1 MEIAKLVLEYIKV
14 LVWPTFIIIGVLL
27 FRSQLSAILWRLRKA
42 DLPMG
47 VSLDFQQEIREA
59 KNLSQQVA
67 QQVEPPN
74 LPEEKKQRPSIP
86 MTEANARMIALGL
99 QPSPSGLDMTYYRN
113 LAAQDPN
120 IALAGLRIELD
131 VLAKNLARGFKIEIN
146 ARDNGTRLLQKLRD
160 LGAITMEQFQLAQRV
175 LRLCNAAIHG
185 QTVSHEQA
193 DDVIDIANVLRDQYL
208 RWLSWGFDDNWQP
221 VKKQTG
227 ILA

>member
-1 MEIAKLVLEYIKV
+1 MEIAKLVLEYMRV
-14 LVWPTFIIIGVLL
+14 LVWPLVVITGILL

-47 VSLDFQQEIREA
+47 VSLDFQQEIQEA
-59 KNLSQQVA
+59 KNLSQEVA
-67 QQVEPPN
+67 QQVEPSN
-74 LPEEKKQRPSIP
+74 LPEEKKLRPSIP

-113 LAAQDPN
+113 LATQDPN

-131 VLAKNLARGFKIEIN
+131 VLAKNLARGFKIETTH
-146 ARDNGTRLLQKLRD
+146 RDSGTRLLQKLRD
-160 LGAITMEQFQLAQRV
+160 FGAITMEQFQLAQKV
-175 LRLCNAAIHG
+175 FRLCNAAIHG
-185 QTVSHEQA
+185 QTVSREQA

-221 VKKQTG
+221 IKK
-227 ILA
+227 